1 MARTSL
7 PILIAFLVAFSGNA
21 AHAVFPESGDSEIER
36 PPIYFAG
43 IKAIEDG
50 DYAKGLEIMRSF
62 VEEDPQDADAWALIG
77 FSLRKTKRYVDSEL
91 AYQKA
96 LEADP
101 KNLAANAYAAKLY
114 LETGRVQDA
123 EQKLAVLDDLCA
135 GGKGCEERQRL
146 AEMIEAYKKTGKVD
160 ADW

>member
-1 MARTSL
+1 MARASL
-7 PILIAFLVAFSGNA
+7 PILIAFLFAFSGNA

-36 PPIYFAG
+36 PPIYYSG

-50 DYAKGLEIMRSF
+50 DYAKGLEIMQSF
-62 VEEDPQDADAWALIG
+62 VDEDPQDADAWALIG
-77 FSLRKTKRYVDSEL
+77 FSLRKTKRYVDSEH

-114 LETGRVQDA
+114 LETGRVQEA
-123 EQKLAVLDDLCA
+123 EQKLVVLGELCA
-135 GGKGCEERQRL
+135 GGKGCEERERL
-146 AEMIEAYKKTGKVD
+146 AGMIEVYKKTGKVGS
-160 ADW
+160 DW

>member
-1 MARTSL
+1 MVRISL
-7 PILIAFLVAFSGNA
+7 PILIAFLLAIGGTA
-21 AHAVFPESGDSEIER
+21 AHAVFPDSGDSAIER
-36 PPIYFAG
+36 PPIYYTG

-50 DYAKGLEIMRSF
+50 DYAKGLEIMQSF
-62 VEEDPQDADAWALIG
+62 VDEDPQDADAWALIG

-114 LETGRVQDA
+114 LETGRVQEA
-123 EQKLAVLDDLCA
+123 EKKLTVLSDLCA
-135 GGKGCEERQRL
+135 AGTGCEEKQRL
-146 AEMIEAYKKTGKVD
+146 AEMIAAYKKTGKVEG
-160 ADW
+160 DW

>member
-1 MARTSL
+1 MARISL
-7 PILIAFLVAFSGNA
+7 PILITFLLAIGGTA
-21 AHAVFPESGDSEIER
+21 AHAVFPDSGDSAIER
-36 PPIYFAG
+36 PPIYYTG

-50 DYAKGLEIMRSF
+50 DYAKGLEIMQSF
-62 VEEDPQDADAWALIG
+62 VDEDPQDADAWALIG

-114 LETGRVQDA
+114 LETGRVQEA
-123 EQKLAVLDDLCA
+123 EKKLTVLSDLCA
-135 GGKGCEERQRL
+135 AGTGCEEKQRL
-146 AEMIEAYKKTGKVD
+146 AEMIAAYKKTGKVEG
-160 ADW
+160 DW

>member
-7 PILIAFLVAFSGNA
+7 LIRIAFLLAFGGNV
-21 AHAVFPESGDSEIER
+21 AHAVFPESEESEIER
-36 PPIYFAG
+36 PPIYYAG

-50 DYAKGLEIMRSF
+50 DYAKGLEIMQSF
-62 VEEDPQDADAWALIG
+62 VDDDPQDADAWALIG

-96 LEADP
+96 LKADP

-114 LETGRVQDA
+114 LETGRVQEA

-135 GGKGCEERQRL
+135 GGEGCEERQRL
-146 AEMIEAYKKTGKVD
+146 AGMIEDYKKTGTVGS
-160 ADW
+160 DW